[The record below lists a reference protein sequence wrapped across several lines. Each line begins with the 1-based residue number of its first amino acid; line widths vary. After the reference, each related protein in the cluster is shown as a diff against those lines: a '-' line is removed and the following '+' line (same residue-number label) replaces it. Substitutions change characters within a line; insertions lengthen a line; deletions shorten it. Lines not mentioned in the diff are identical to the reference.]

1 LGDFPSCR
9 IVSRGRRRIGS
20 VIPNPHHE
28 GSSGDSASAP
38 RLGLV
43 CVLLLFLIALAIVV
57 PNTPA
62 AESLSTVVAAVALA
76 TSIWAARVPR
86 RFTLLL
92 LALIGVVGLGAI
104 VGVELGDSP
113 LAADGVITLLLI
125 AVPISIVV
133 GLRGERTV
141 NVQTVFGAISVYL
154 VIGLM
159 FANLITIVSRETTSP
174 YFAQGTDGTVSER
187 TYFSFVT
194 LATLGYGDLTPATSV
209 GRLAAVFE
217 SILGSLYLVTAVSLV
232 VSRVG
237 APRRN

>member
-1 LGDFPSCR
+1 VTSDPHPVQEAAGDA
-9 IVSRGRRRIGS
+9 
-20 VIPNPHHE
+20 
-28 GSSGDSASAP
+28 SGL

-43 CVLLLFLIALAIVV
+43 CGLLLFLIALAIVV

-62 AESLSTVVAAVALA
+62 AQSLATAVSAVALA
-76 TSIWAARVPR
+76 ISIWAARVPR
-86 RFTLLL
+86 RFANAL
-92 LALIGVVGLGAI
+92 LAVIGIAAVGAI
-104 VGVELGDSP
+104 LGVELGDSP
-113 LAADGVITLLLI
+113 VTADSVVTLLLV

-159 FANLITIVSRETTSP
+159 FANLITIVGRETTSP

-237 APRRN
+237 APRPDRGSRSPQRQD

>member
-1 LGDFPSCR
+1 M
-9 IVSRGRRRIGS
+9 
-20 VIPNPHHE
+20 
-28 GSSGDSASAP
+28 
-38 RLGLV
+38 
-43 CVLLLFLIALAIVV
+43 
-57 PNTPA
+57 
-62 AESLSTVVAAVALA
+62 
-76 TSIWAARVPR
+76 
-86 RFTLLL
+86 
-92 LALIGVVGLGAI
+92 LGAI
-104 VGVELGDSP
+104 LGVELGDSP
-113 LAADGVITLLLI
+113 LAADAVITLLLI
-125 AVPISIVV
+125 AVPISIVI

-141 NVQTVFGAISVYL
+141 NVQTVFGAISIYL